1 MTEQISTTSTKNN
14 HRTELYAS
22 GGFYSQLDSEDS
34 DLELYDR
41 ANFYHIQQKQS
52 PDTTKIHRIPTKS
65 NRKPPT

>member
-34 DLELYDR
+34 DIELYDR
-41 ANFYHIQQKQS
+41 ANFYHIQQKQNHRTQQKSTES
-52 PDTTKIHRIPTKS
+52 PL
-65 NRKPPT
+65 N